1 MIRAI
6 PAGGPR
12 DVTNMA
18 TTVAFAPWS
27 G

>member
-6 PAGGPR
+6 PVEPR
-12 DVTNMA
+12 DATNMA